1 MNDERGMM
9 KKRTNATSFSFIIHR
24 SAFIVLIIAQAMII
38 PGCGARRTPDLA
50 RIFERARVRRGKP
63 PLIVIPGI
71 LGSQLRNRHTG
82 EIVWPSAIRSNV
94 DGLSLPTTPNLEND
108 RDDLVADEIVTTARL
123 FPKLERFSPEVL
135 VYRELLGALKT
146 YAGYREGSWDNPAPG
161 DDADTYFVFAYDWR
175 RDNVETARLLVGK
188 IDELKRKLNRPDL
201 RFNVVAHSMG
211 GLVARYAAAYGAN
224 DLPPEGVSPR
234 PDWAGARD
242 IAKIFMIGTPN
253 EGSAEAL
260 VTLLDG
266 YSITEGLR
274 RRVRLLNKLSRE
286 DALTAPAIFQLLPH
300 DGAARFLDADLKE
313 TKVDLYDPATWK
325 EYGWSPVNDPEFR
338 KRYSE
343 GRWRDEDAR
352 LNATGSLPELDD
364 YFAAVLRRARRF
376 HDALDAAFPASSAQ
390 SVALFAFGGDCE
402 ETLSAPVIIR
412 DQKTNRWLT
421 VTQPRSFRDSSGK
434 EWKRKDVERAMYE
447 PGDGRVTRRSL
458 LGETHVPPRGSQLFN
473 SPFPLAYAAFAC
485 DLHSDLQKNKTLQD
499 NALTLLLS
507 EVIN

>member
-1 MNDERGMM
+1 MS
-9 KKRTNATSFSFIIHR
+9 KKNFAARLRLITHHSS
-24 SAFIVLIIAQAMII
+24 LIILVIALVMTSA
-38 PGCGARRTPDLA
+38 GCGARRTPDLA

-63 PLIVIPGI
+63 PLIIIPGI
-71 LGSQLRNRHTG
+71 LGSQLRNKHTG

-146 YAGYREGSWDNPAPG
+146 YAGYREGSWDHPAAG
-161 DDADTYFVFAYDWR
+161 DDTDTFYVFAYDWR
-175 RDNVETARLLVGK
+175 RDNVETAQRLIRQ

-211 GLVARYAAAYGAN
+211 GLVARYAAAYGAS
-224 DLPPEGVSPR
+224 DLPPEGVSPK
-234 PDWAGARD
+234 PTWAGARD

-274 RRVRLLNKLSRE
+274 RRVHLLNKLSRE
-286 DALTAPAIFQLLPH
+286 DAITSPAIFQLLPH

-313 TKVDLYDPATWK
+313 LKVDLYDPATWR
-325 EYGWSPVNDPEFR
+325 EYGWSPINDPAFR
-338 KRYSE
+338 QRYAE
-343 GRWRDEDAR
+343 GGWRDEDAR
-352 LNATGSLPELDD
+352 RNASGSLEELDR
-364 YFAAVLRRARRF
+364 YFAVVLRRARRF

-390 SVALFAFGGDCE
+390 PVAFYAFGGDCE
-402 ETLSAPVIIR
+402 ETLSAPVLLR
-412 DQKTNRWLT
+412 DAKTNRWLT
-421 VTQPRSFRDSSGK
+421 ITQPRSFRDSTGK
-434 EWKRKDVERAMYE
+434 ERKRGEVERAMYE

-458 LGETHVPPRGSQLFN
+458 LGESHVPPRGSVLFN
-473 SPFPLAYAAFAC
+473 SPLPLAYAAFAC

-507 EVIN
+507 EVMN